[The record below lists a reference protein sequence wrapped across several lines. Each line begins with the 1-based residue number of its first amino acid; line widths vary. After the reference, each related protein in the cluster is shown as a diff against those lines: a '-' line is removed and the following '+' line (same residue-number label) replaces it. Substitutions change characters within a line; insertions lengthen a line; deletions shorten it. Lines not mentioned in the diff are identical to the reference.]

1 MIFFFA
7 SSANYCHRF
16 YLFEGRKNTFF
27 CCFVVIYIGRS
38 RFVHSSKNIR
48 NETKHSNVG
57 TNKHSNL
64 NRYNRCWG
72 WWWWSVWWLRSGT
85 TTITNYYYYQINF
98 FFFAESNQIKEMMM
112 MTIGLEHFH
121 HHHHRNHRPKPEHS
135 FYFGWFAF
143 IQKRIGP
150 RIRAYWPIIS
160 N

>member
-16 YLFEGRKNTFF
+16 YLFEGEKILII
-27 CCFVVIYIGRS
+27 FVVIYIGRS

-64 NRYNRCWG
+64 TIDTIDVEDDDDDRFDDYVRG
-72 WWWWSVWWLRSGT
+72 PPPSPTT
-85 TTITNYYYYQINF
+85 TTIKSI

>member
-16 YLFEGRKNTFF
+16 YLFEGEKILFF
-27 CCFVVIYIGRS
+27 CFVVIYIGRS

-64 NRYNRCWG
+64 
-72 WWWWSVWWLRSGT
+72 
-85 TTITNYYYYQINF
+85 TIDTIDVEDDDDDRFDDYVRGPPLLLSNQIF
-98 FFFAESNQIKEMMM
+98 FPESNQIKEMMM